1 MQSDGS
7 TKDLSNGDHENGMI
21 KEVIVSDHDGNTS
34 SNTSSSSRGNDVE
47 SRSRRESENKEV
59 DMINQYMI
67 QEEIGKGAMGV
78 VYKVIDTM
86 TGDVYAIK
94 SIKYNESDALNQN
107 RNRMSALRNEIAIMK
122 LLDHP
127 NIVRLHEIID
137 DNDTG
142 SLYLVMDYV
151 EGGPIM
157 SDKDVSTGNA
167 VPIPEPLARKYFYDV
182 IAGLTYLHHHKVLH
196 RDIKPSNML
205 LDKQTGRVKLCDFG
219 VSSLTKDSKSSRFL
233 GEDDIIYVGTAGT
246 IAMMSPEGLG
256 ASGDRAYHG
265 RPADIW
271 AVGVS
276 LFLFL
281 FGKLPFSSPD
291 KSEITDMII
300 NTKLKIPSPPKVS
313 KNLKDLLTKILE
325 KNPDKRATIY
335 IIQNHPW
342 VQEEAKERHEANW
355 LTSQQMVTIRPTKE
369 QLNLSVSVG
378 TIIRRVGRAGS
389 IIKSKLTG
397 SDAPGMMA
405 SSHASK
411 TDESQRYESE
421 RISARSEPI
430 TQIDG
435 AGAALNAAID
445 GAAETNANANVP
457 SASHPSEEKDLL
469 TTIGEWFA
477 KCCGGDRKEKPR
489 SASQEQLLVK
499 VE

>member
-1 MQSDGS
+1 MQTDDS
-7 TKDLSNGDHENGMI
+7 TRESSNGDHNGII
-21 KEVIVSDHDGNTS
+21 KEVMISDHDDTNSNGNGIDANIGRNGS
-34 SNTSSSSRGNDVE
+34 K
-47 SRSRRESENKEV
+47 ESEKQQEV
-59 DMINQYMI
+59 EMINQYMI

-78 VYKVIDTM
+78 VYKVIDSM
-86 TGDVYAIK
+86 TGNVYAIK
-94 SIKYNESDALNQN
+94 SIKYNESDAMSQH

-137 DNDTG
+137 DNDIG

-157 SDKDVSTGNA
+157 SDKDVSVGN
-167 VPIPEPLARKYFYDV
+167 VSPIPEILARKYFYDV
-182 IAGLTYLHHHKVLH
+182 ISGLTYLHHHKVLH

-246 IAMMSPEGLG
+246 VAMMSPEGLG
-256 ASGDRAYHG
+256 ANGDRAYHG

-276 LFLFL
+276 LYIFL

-291 KSEITDMII
+291 KSEISDMII
-300 NTKLKIPSPPKVS
+300 NTKLKIPSSPKVS
-313 KNLKDLLTKILE
+313 KNVKDLLTKILE
-325 KNPDKRATIY
+325 KNPDKRASIY

-342 VQEEAKERHEANW
+342 VQEEAMERKEGNW

-397 SDAPGMMA
+397 SDAFGMMT

-411 TDESQRYESE
+411 TDESQRHESE
-421 RISARSEPI
+421 RISARSEPNAQPDDALI
-430 TQIDG
+430 
-435 AGAALNAAID
+435 AALDGVATTNVNASS
-445 GAAETNANANVP
+445 TN
-457 SASHPSEEKDLL
+457 HPSEEKDLF
-469 TTIGEWFA
+469 TMIGEWFA
-477 KCCGGDRKEKPR
+477 NCCGGDRKEKPR

-499 VE
+499 VD